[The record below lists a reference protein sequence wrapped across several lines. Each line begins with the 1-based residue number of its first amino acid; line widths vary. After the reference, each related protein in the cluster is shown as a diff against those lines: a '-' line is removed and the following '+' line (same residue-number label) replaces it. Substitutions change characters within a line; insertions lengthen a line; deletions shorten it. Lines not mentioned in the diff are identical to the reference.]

1 MRKESIMCI
10 KKTLLLLF
18 AALLISQS
26 LAGCAAEPE
35 ETVPEEETADAAA
48 ETLSPEDQKQAEK
61 DAYFAALPAA
71 IKNSGTD
78 ISILTEVNDIF
89 WEEEGLNGE
98 KLNDAMYSRNV
109 EVEERLGVNIVQDLR
124 AQDSG
129 EVTATI
135 TQNVLAG
142 TGTYALVNNFTREV
156 ASMFTSGV
164 LGDMDTIPYLQKEE
178 AWWNQSANRN
188 LSYGGYQFCAI
199 SSLNRFASD
208 LTTIMMFNKDMCI
221 DYGIELPYN
230 AVREGTWT
238 YDLMFSMMDTL
249 PLDSNGDGAMD
260 EKDILGMVAQSSDIA
275 SAVAG
280 CGVDF
285 FAKDENDIPQFILGK
300 DELNA
305 TKFETLFNVFSNRQ
319 RTVVV
324 EYYGLENVWGFWG
337 EKFVSGE
344 ALFFPNFPCNLS
356 AYTEIEDDYGI
367 LPMPKFDENQKNYRA
382 MTSLYYTSCLAL
394 PKVVDADPG
403 DIGLT
408 LDALSYLSYADVD
421 PEYVSAYLENRYLRD
436 EDSAEMMTIAL
447 HNTYFDPGFA
457 MHYQWGKPLEL
468 LSQVVGSGENTF
480 ASTIASKAESI
491 QNKVNATKDLIQ

>member
-1 MRKESIMCI
+1 MSIR
-10 KKTLLLLF
+10 KTLLLLF
-18 AALLISQS
+18 AALLLSQS
-26 LAGCAAEPE
+26 LAGCAAETA
-35 ETVPEEETADAAA
+35 ETEPSGETTENTA
-48 ETLSPEDQKQAEK
+48 ETLSPEDQKHAEK
-61 DAYFAALPAA
+61 EAYFAALPAA
-71 IKNSGTD
+71 VKNPGTD
-78 ISILTEVNDIF
+78 ICILTEVNDIF

-98 KLNDAMYSRNV
+98 RLNDTMYNRNV

-142 TGTYALVNNFTREV
+142 TGTYALVNNFTREI
-156 ASMFTSGV
+156 ANMFAVGV
-164 LGDMDTIPYLQKEE
+164 LGNMNEIPYLQREE
-178 AWWNQSANRN
+178 NWWNQSANKN

-208 LTTIMMFNKDMCI
+208 LTTLVMFNKDMCI
-221 DYGIELPYN
+221 DYNIGLPYD

-238 YDLMFSMMDTL
+238 YDMMFTMMDSL
-249 PLDSNGDGAMD
+249 PLDSNGDGSMD
-260 EKDILGMVAQSSDIA
+260 EKDIVGMVAQSSDIA

-285 FAKDENDIPQFILGK
+285 FTKDENDFPQFILGT

-305 TKFETLFNVFSNRQ
+305 SKFETIFNVFSNRQ

-324 EYYGLENVWGFWG
+324 EYYGLDNVWGYWQ

-356 AYTEIEDDYGI
+356 AYAEIEDDYGI
-367 LPMPKFDENQKNYRA
+367 LPMPKYDEKQENYRA
-382 MTSLYYTSCLAL
+382 MTSLYFTSCLAL
-394 PKVVDADPG
+394 PKVVDADVG

-408 LDALSYLSYADVD
+408 LDALSYLTYVDVD
-421 PEYVSAYLENRYLRD
+421 PEYVATYLENRYLRD
-436 EDSAEMMTIAL
+436 EESAEMMTIAL
-447 HNTYFDPGFA
+447 QSTYFDPGFA

-468 LSQVVGSGENTF
+468 LSQIVGSGENTF
-480 ASTIASKAESI
+480 ASTIASKAASI
-491 QNKVNATKDLIQ
+491 QNKADATKELIQ

>member
-1 MRKESIMCI
+1 MYKKSIAM
-10 KKTLLLLF
+10 LLC
-18 AALLISQS
+18 ALMLSS
-26 LAGCAAEPE
+26 AFVSCGDSAEVSTGAE
-35 ETVPEEETADAAA
+35 DTADTSAVVETVSEEE
-48 ETLSPEDQKQAEK
+48 QKKQEK
-61 DAYFAALPAA
+61 EAYYAALPAVVEEGA
-71 IKNSGTD
+71 QIDIISGTWVD
-78 ISILTEVNDIF
+78 ISAEELTGQKF
-89 WEEEGLNGE
+89 
-98 KLNDAMYSRNV
+98 NDALYNRNL
-109 EVEERLGVNIVQDLR
+109 EVEERLGVKIVEHRQDDR
-124 AQDSG
+124 GSIPAMIQNN
-129 EVTATI
+129 VTAGD
-135 TQNVLAG
+135 G
-142 TGTYALVNNFTREV
+142 TFDAISNMTKYASKMFVSNLLV
-156 ASMFTSGV
+156 
-164 LGDMDTIPYLQKEE
+164 DMKTVPNLQVKE
-178 AWWNQSANRN
+178 AWWNQSANEN
-188 LSYGGYQFCAI
+188 FTINDFSFCLI
-199 SSLNRFASD
+199 SSLCQNAD
-208 LTTIMMFNKDMCI
+208 DVAAIILFNKDMCV
-221 DYGIELPYN
+221 DYNLGLPYDD
-230 AVREGTWT
+230 VKEGKWT
-238 YDLMFSMMDTL
+238 YDRMWEMVEGL
-249 PLDSNGDGAMD
+249 PLDSNGDGSMD
-260 EKDILGMVAQSSDIA
+260 DRDIMGIVGQVQDVQASMIA
-275 SAVAG
+275 

-285 FAKDENDIPQFILGK
+285 FTKDENDIPQFILDK

-344 ALFFPNFPCNLS
+344 ALFFPNFPCNLA
-356 AYTEIEDDYGI
+356 AYTEMEDDYGI

-491 QNKVNATKDLIQ
+491 QNKVNATKDLIP